1 MKNLIKINL
10 NQTVSK
16 TELLEKKQNT
26 LQWAIFS
33 FISVGFLALI
43 IWISVLISN
52 VKGIVEDQTNF
63 EKVLR
68 VETNTLTQ
76 DNENI
81 DVSGISVEDVNHLK
95 EFQNNRIFW
104 GPKLTALIEAVPD
117 DMVITDMVL
126 SSSGSK
132 RRFKM
137 NVYLRHDTTSMF
149 SDGAEYIEKN
159 SSFLRGDELVT
170 KLKNS
175 AFIDH
180 FKIDGKDEPL
190 FSAVKYEEANEKGNE
205 LQKIVFEGELNQY
218 YKKKRKIRKKK

>member
-33 FISVGFLALI
+33 FISVSFLALI
-43 IWISVLISN
+43 VWISILISN

-68 VETNTLTQ
+68 VETNTLTK

-95 EFQNNRIFW
+95 EFQNNRNFW
-104 GPKLTALIEAVPD
+104 GPK
-117 DMVITDMVL
+117 
-126 SSSGSK
+126 
-132 RRFKM
+132 
-137 NVYLRHDTTSMF
+137 
-149 SDGAEYIEKN
+149 
-159 SSFLRGDELVT
+159 
-170 KLKNS
+170 
-175 AFIDH
+175 
-180 FKIDGKDEPL
+180 
-190 FSAVKYEEANEKGNE
+190 
-205 LQKIVFEGELNQY
+205 
-218 YKKKRKIRKKK
+218 

>member
-1 MKNLIKINL
+1 MKSMIKINL

-33 FISVGFLALI
+33 FISLSFLALI

-52 VKGIVEDQTNF
+52 VKGIVGGQTGF

-68 VETNTLTQ
+68 IETNILTA

-95 EFQNNRIFW
+95 DFQNNRIFW

-117 DMVITDMVL
+117 DMVITDMAL

-137 NVYLRHDTTSMF
+137 NVYLRHDTTNMLL
-149 SDGAEYIEKN
+149 DGTEYIEKN
-159 SSFLRGDELVT
+159 SSFLRGDDLVT

-180 FKIDGKDEPL
+180 FKIDGKEEPL

-218 YKKKRKIRKKK
+218 YKKKRKIRKKR